1 MFIDNEDPDEATNLV
16 SPVLNLGKA
25 DYSSKLIVSDL
36 QIGGAQSYNTLH
48 VLHSEGERDTLNLNA
63 EAEIRNITVESAGGN
78 IEAYGFYSMFGGAVN
93 TYKPVTIDTMKSI
106 SNSTTGYGNAQ
117 VAGIRSM
124 TNNSTETDRFVF
136 NDTLTI
142 RNLYARAPVLAR
154 ASGVSLYMD
163 YSVNPTTPPGAVFMA
178 PVSSVGYAISLEQDV
193 AGTNG
198 ETVTSLFQGE
208 GGLSKV
214 GISVAHQ
221 LWKGLSLG
229 ANFSYVGGTI
239 TQSESQGSAT
249 ETNSSYKHTVY
260 VDFGLQYTY
269 EIERDRSLVAGAVY
283 GYSQDLLQDN
293 DHSVSSSSS
302 SGSITEKGKKYRT
315 CLPQF
320 FGVGVSYNTLRW
332 MASADYKFV
341 DWSRLESSRSSVS
354 FHNQHRLMLGGS
366 YTLGNPYRKPVRLL
380 LGAGIGNSYL
390 SIQNKTTTNYYLS
403 TGINFEYRSRST
415 LSLGVKYTDQFKVSS
430 GRFQGQKLAF
440 FLNITFSEKTYR
452 AKLK

>member
-1 MFIDNEDPDEATNLV
+1 M
-16 SPVLNLGKA
+16 
-25 DYSSKLIVSDL
+25 
-36 QIGGAQSYNTLH
+36 
-48 VLHSEGERDTLNLNA
+48 
-63 EAEIRNITVESAGGN
+63 
-78 IEAYGFYSMFGGAVN
+78 
-93 TYKPVTIDTMKSI
+93 
-106 SNSTTGYGNAQ
+106 
-117 VAGIRSM
+117 
-124 TNNSTETDRFVF
+124 
-136 NDTLTI
+136 
-142 RNLYARAPVLAR
+142 
-154 ASGVSLYMD
+154 
-163 YSVNPTTPPGAVFMA
+163 
-178 PVSSVGYAISLEQDV
+178 
-193 AGTNG
+193 
-198 ETVTSLFQGE
+198 
-208 GGLSKV
+208 
-214 GISVAHQ
+214 
-221 LWKGLSLG
+221 
-229 ANFSYVGGTI
+229 GGTI

-415 LSLGVKYTDQFKVSS
+415 LSLGVKYTGQFKVSS

>member
-1 MFIDNEDPDEATNLV
+1 
-16 SPVLNLGKA
+16 
-25 DYSSKLIVSDL
+25 
-36 QIGGAQSYNTLH
+36 
-48 VLHSEGERDTLNLNA
+48 
-63 EAEIRNITVESAGGN
+63 
-78 IEAYGFYSMFGGAVN
+78 
-93 TYKPVTIDTMKSI
+93 
-106 SNSTTGYGNAQ
+106 
-117 VAGIRSM
+117 
-124 TNNSTETDRFVF
+124 
-136 NDTLTI
+136 
-142 RNLYARAPVLAR
+142 
-154 ASGVSLYMD
+154 
-163 YSVNPTTPPGAVFMA
+163 MA

-193 AGTNG
+193 AGTNN
-198 ETVTSLFQGE
+198 ESVTSLFQGE

-214 GISVAHQ
+214 GISVGHQ

-249 ETNSSYKHTVY
+249 ETNSSYKHTLY
-260 VDFGLQYTY
+260 ADFGLQYAY
-269 EIERDRSLVAGAVY
+269 EIERDRSLVAGVVY

-302 SGSITEKGKKYRT
+302 SESIEENGKKYRT

-320 FGVGVSYNTLRW
+320 VGVGVSYNTLRW
-332 MASADYKFV
+332 MASVDYKFV

-354 FHNQHRLMLGGS
+354 FSNQHRLMLGGS
-366 YTLGNPYRKPVRLL
+366 YTLGNPYRRPVRLL

-390 SIQNKTTTNYYLS
+390 SIHKKKTTDYYLS